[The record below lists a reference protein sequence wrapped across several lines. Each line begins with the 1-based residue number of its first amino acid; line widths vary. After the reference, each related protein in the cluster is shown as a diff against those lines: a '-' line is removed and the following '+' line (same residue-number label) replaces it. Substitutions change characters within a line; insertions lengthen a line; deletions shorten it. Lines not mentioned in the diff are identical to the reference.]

1 MREKLLFMHS
11 TRGKD
16 PQQEEEEREKQ
27 GGKERERC
35 WYGTYQIDMFGSMA
49 LQNCKQQVAA
59 VPYNERKITLCTVI
73 LTEGKRA
80 SVREERE
87 KSTPIAYLAL
97 IASAAA

>member
-27 GGKERERC
+27 GGKEREMLVWRSTC
-35 WYGTYQIDMFGSMA
+35 LVVWHSRITNSRWQ
-49 LQNCKQQVAA
+49 A

-87 KSTPIAYLAL
+87 RSQHKLLT
-97 IASAAA
+97 